1 MARAQVVMSSK
12 VATWQN
18 APNFDT
24 RTEFVFLSVDVI
36 GHSKLFRE
44 DLSNAQ
50 LNNLDRRLTRLRDF
64 VESKIPGFAARKD
77 DLQWDWAS
85 DGGIFAFP
93 SSEFSR
99 KTTDQVLSCAIN
111 IWKELPTLGE
121 DTFSLHISLDRGD
134 AYYVKNKEMRRSNAL
149 NTAAKLKSPTG
160 QTAILV
166 TQRIFDDLPE
176 ERAKRD
182 FRRHDPVSDGTP
194 VWAYLPALQSGM
206 SELAKRHTKEQQ
218 WMEAAHCHYRH
229 ARYLLAGDHRAE
241 AAAAF
246 EAAVRAIDAVEEIFR
261 HRYFHRTFRTLYEAW
276 QELAASGKPIPETYP
291 APKHYF
297 EAKELQDLFRSSDEW
312 SMRGNLMLNL
322 ELISEQFELLC
333 AKTLN
338 TPAGLSTLET
348 AIVLQ
353 RAGYSRH
360 YFGGALDK
368 RLDKVEQDMKANH
381 CRSIDGDCSLC
392 SGAALSAL
400 ALAGR
405 HARAHEL
412 WAWLRLLGQYDYCH
426 LQRDYTD
433 AGPREHAIHYAA
445 NVLQGFLDIADS
457 TSDSEVNAEI
467 ANDINHVAAV
477 FFRSKK
483 RDPRRFFS
491 DWMEHRNID
500 AFEVCTYVMP
510 PFIRYMISERQLSG
524 PQKKHLAI
532 AVRTLADNILED
544 AANKEYPGRL
554 YAARENVGSFALGLL
569 VGGLDGAGE
578 AIVQHALSIFER
590 RARSDYSERGSET
603 IDSNL
608 DRTRRFLEGW
618 LLQWEAALYARKKEF
633 ALPEYVDRRLMR
645 FKRPSEQDGDA

>member
-1 MARAQVVMSSK
+1 VSSELI
-12 VATWQN
+12 TWQD
-18 APNFDT
+18 APNFNT

-44 DLSNAQ
+44 DLSNTQ
-50 LNNLDRRLTRLRDF
+50 LNNLDRRLNLLRRF
-64 VESKIPGFAARKD
+64 VESKIPGFEARKD

-99 KTTDQVLSCAIN
+99 KTTEQVLICAID
-111 IWKELPTLGE
+111 IWKELIALVE

-134 AYYVKNKEMRRSNAL
+134 AYYVENKEMRRSNAL

-160 QTAILV
+160 QTAILA
-166 TQRIFDDLPE
+166 TQRIYDDLPA
-176 ERAKRD
+176 ERAKRE

-206 SELAKRHTKEQQ
+206 AELAKRHTTEKQ

-229 ARYLLAGDHRAE
+229 ARYLLAGDNRAE
-241 AAAAF
+241 ATTAL
-246 EAAVRAIDAVEEIFR
+246 EAAVEAIDTVEEAHR
-261 HRYFHRTFRTLYEAW
+261 HRYFHRTFRTLYKAW
-276 QELAASGKPIPETYP
+276 QELAASGKRVPETYP
-291 APKHYF
+291 APKDYF
-297 EAKELQDLFRSSDEW
+297 EAAELQDLFRSSDEW

-322 ELISEQFELLC
+322 ELISEQFDLLC

-353 RAGYSRH
+353 RAGFSRH

-368 RLDKVEQDMKANH
+368 RLDKVEQAMRANH

-392 SGAALSAL
+392 SSAALSAL

-405 HARAHEL
+405 HERAHEL
-412 WAWLRLLGQYDYCH
+412 RAWLRLLGQYDYCY
-426 LQRDYTD
+426 LRRDYTD
-433 AGPREHAIHYAA
+433 AEPREHAIHYAA

-457 TSDSEVNAEI
+457 TPDPRVNAEI
-467 ANDINHVAAV
+467 SDDIEYVVAV
-477 FFRSKK
+477 FFRSTM
-483 RDPRRFFS
+483 RDQRGFFV
-491 DWMEHRNID
+491 DWMQDRNID

-510 PFIRYMISERQLSG
+510 PFIRYMISGRQLSEL
-524 PQKKHLAI
+524 QKEHLAI
-532 AVRTLADNILED
+532 AVQTLADNILAD
-544 AANKEYPGRL
+544 AADRIYPGRL

-578 AIVQHALSIFER
+578 TIVQHALSIFER
-590 RARSDYSERGSET
+590 RAQSDYSERGSET

-618 LLQWEAALYARKKEF
+618 LLQWEAALYSRTKEF
-633 ALPEYVDRRLMR
+633 VLPKYVDSRLMR
-645 FKRPSEQDGDA
+645 YKRRDA